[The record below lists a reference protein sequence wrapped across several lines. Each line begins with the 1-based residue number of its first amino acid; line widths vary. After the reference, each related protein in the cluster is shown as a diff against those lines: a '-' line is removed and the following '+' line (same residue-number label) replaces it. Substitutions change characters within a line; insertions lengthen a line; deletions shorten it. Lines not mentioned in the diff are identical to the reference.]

1 MNMREADHEEI
12 IDSLAGPDGHCCTA
26 LAITGWLRLSA
37 ICQQKLH
44 LRDNYGTSWQ
54 RLITFAA

>member
-12 IDSLAGPDGHCCTA
+12 IV
-26 LAITGWLRLSA
+26 RLSA